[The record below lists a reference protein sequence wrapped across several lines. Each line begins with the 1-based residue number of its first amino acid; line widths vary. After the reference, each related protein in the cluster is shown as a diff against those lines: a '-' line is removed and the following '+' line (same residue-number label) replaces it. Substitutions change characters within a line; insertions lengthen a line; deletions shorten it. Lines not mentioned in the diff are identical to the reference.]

1 MTLYIPFI
9 CLAIGFAIN
18 WKGLPKN
25 VLRIIDLIV
34 TLSLVLLMGVIGLN
48 IGTSEQVMNNLGRIG
63 LNCLILCL
71 GAIFFA
77 VVLFV
82 ILEKTIMPLEEIR
95 KKLLMEKG
103 IRMDLPKER
112 KGPDPLLFIMPL
124 AIIGGVVLGRFVI
137 PDISPKVMDILL
149 YVSLVLLYTGT
160 GVSMASARTAFE
172 YLKKLGFRVL
182 LMPLAIF
189 LGGVI
194 SGLLFGKLLG
204 IDLAWSVTSAASL
217 GYYSLPGAFMTEA
230 YGVEA
235 GIYGF
240 VVNVLRD
247 VCTVAL
253 MPILKRISKGAPIAS
268 GAGGCMDSMFV
279 PVSRAVGMELS
290 LVALLVGVIIT
301 VFVPFWL
308 PLSRMIF
315 G

>member
-77 VVLFV
+77 VALFV

-172 YLKKLGFRVL
+172 YLKKLGFRIL

-194 SGLLFGKLLG
+194 SGLL
-204 IDLAWSVTSAASL
+204 SMASK
-217 GYYSLPGAFMTEA
+217 SMSS
-230 YGVEA
+230 
-235 GIYGF
+235 
-240 VVNVLRD
+240 R
-247 VCTVAL
+247 
-253 MPILKRISKGAPIAS
+253 S
-268 GAGGCMDSMFV
+268 GP
-279 PVSRAVGMELS
+279 PVKTFPA
-290 LVALLVGVIIT
+290 
-301 VFVPFWL
+301 
-308 PLSRMIF
+308 
-315 G
+315 

>member
-172 YLKKLGFRVL
+172 YLKKLGFRIL

-194 SGLLFGKLLG
+194 SGLSQVK
-204 IDLAWSVTSAASL
+204 AT
-217 GYYSLPGAFMTEA
+217 TA
-230 YGVEA
+230 YREH
-235 GIYGF
+235 
-240 VVNVLRD
+240 
-247 VCTVAL
+247 
-253 MPILKRISKGAPIAS
+253 S
-268 GAGGCMDSMFV
+268 
-279 PVSRAVGMELS
+279 
-290 LVALLVGVIIT
+290 
-301 VFVPFWL
+301 
-308 PLSRMIF
+308 
-315 G
+315 

>member
-1 MTLYIPFI
+1 
-9 CLAIGFAIN
+9 
-18 WKGLPKN
+18 
-25 VLRIIDLIV
+25 
-34 TLSLVLLMGVIGLN
+34 
-48 IGTSEQVMNNLGRIG
+48 
-63 LNCLILCL
+63 
-71 GAIFFA
+71 
-77 VVLFV
+77 
-82 ILEKTIMPLEEIR
+82 

-103 IRMDLPKER
+103 IKMDLPKER

-268 GAGGCMDSMFV
+268 GAGGCMDSMLV

>member
-34 TLSLVLLMGVIGLN
+34 TVSLVLLMGVIGLN

-103 IRMDLPKER
+103 IKMDLPKER

-124 AIIGGVVLGRFVI
+124 AIIGGVVLGRF
-137 PDISPKVMDILL
+137 
-149 YVSLVLLYTGT
+149 
-160 GVSMASARTAFE
+160 
-172 YLKKLGFRVL
+172 
-182 LMPLAIF
+182 
-189 LGGVI
+189 
-194 SGLLFGKLLG
+194 
-204 IDLAWSVTSAASL
+204 
-217 GYYSLPGAFMTEA
+217 
-230 YGVEA
+230 
-235 GIYGF
+235 
-240 VVNVLRD
+240 
-247 VCTVAL
+247 
-253 MPILKRISKGAPIAS
+253 
-268 GAGGCMDSMFV
+268 
-279 PVSRAVGMELS
+279 
-290 LVALLVGVIIT
+290 
-301 VFVPFWL
+301 
-308 PLSRMIF
+308 
-315 G
+315 